1 MIVSHAHKLIFLK
14 ARKVAGTSLEI
25 ALSKY
30 CDGDD
35 IITPVSRA
43 DEAIRA
49 RHGFQGPCNFNFG
62 WAKLFVKQMNEEPR
76 LGKYWLPLKYYN
88 HIPASLARRRLGAKI
103 WNDYTKLSVVRNPW
117 DRAVSMF
124 FWKSNKK
131 TDNPDISGFTDFLV
145 EKRAYIASNYRNYM
159 IGDRDVVD
167 FYIRYEHFEE
177 DMRRLEAQ
185 KPGLTGLWDTM
196 TEIHA
201 KGSTRNR
208 ALTTQNIF
216 KAHPKADAMIRDM
229 NAWEIEKFGYSL

>member
-1 MIVSHAHKLIFLK
+1 MIVSHEHKVIFLK

-30 CDGDD
+30 CDEND

-49 RHGFQGPCNFNFG
+49 RHGFQGPANFNFA
-62 WAKLFVKQMNEEPR
+62 WARLFTASINEKPR

-88 HIPASLARRRLGAKI
+88 HIPASLARRRLGARI
-103 WNDYTKLSVVRNPW
+103 WNGYTKLSVVRNPW

-131 TDNPDISGFTDFLV
+131 TETPDISGFTDFLV
-145 EKRAYIASNYRNYM
+145 EKKSYLASNYRNYM
-159 IGDRDVVD
+159 IDGRDVVD
-167 FYIRYEHFEE
+167 VYLRYEHFEE
-177 DMRRLEAQ
+177 DTRRFEART
-185 KPGLTGLWDTM
+185 PGLTGLWDTLAA
-196 TEIHA
+196 IHA

-208 ALTTQNIF
+208 ALTTQDIF
-216 KAHPKADAMIRDM
+216 NAHPKADAMIREI
-229 NAWEIEKFGYSL
+229 NAWEIEKFGYRL